1 MERLPFTLSFLALL
15 LAASLALSC
24 GANQS
29 QSKLQ
34 SLAVNPSNANA
45 QSYPNGEVPFIATG
59 YYSNPTHTLTP
70 QSANW
75 VACQKGLPTTDVA
88 VTTAG
93 VAKCVDGAVG
103 AYAIN
108 AWDIPTGAGVYN
120 CTAIT
125 ACGGGCTVEAAA
137 QLTCP

>member
-1 MERLPFTLSFLALL
+1 MERLPLTLSFLALL

-24 GANQS
+24 GASQS
-29 QSKLQ
+29 QSNLQ
-34 SLAVNPSNANA
+34 SLAVNPSNADA

-75 VACQKGLPTTDVA
+75 VACQKGLPTTDVT

-93 VAKCVDGAVG
+93 VAKCVGGAVG
-103 AYAIN
+103 AYAIS
-108 AWDIPTGAGVYN
+108 AWDTLISPGVLNCPTNNA
-120 CTAIT
+120 
-125 ACGGGCTVEAAA
+125 
-137 QLTCP
+137 

>member
-24 GANQS
+24 GASQS
-29 QSKLQ
+29 QSQLQ
-34 SLAVNPSNANA
+34 SLAVNPSNADA
-45 QSYPNGEVPFIATG
+45 QSYPNGEVPFVATG
-59 YYSNPTHTLTP
+59 YYSNPTRKLTP

-75 VACQKGLPTTDVA
+75 VACQKGLPTTDVT

-93 VAKCVDGAVG
+93 VAKCVGGAVG

-108 AWDIPTGAGVYN
+108 AWDARTGASCN
-120 CTAIT
+120 SNT
-125 ACGGGCTVEAAA
+125 ACGGGCTIEATA
-137 QLTCP
+137 QLICP